1 MRQTVAAIGS
11 LLVVWGVLAATA
23 LAGEPNDMFII
34 RSSQKAPDEVV
45 AQIERYAKDKKWVF
59 LGSNKVK
66 KGQLRLVKICI
77 NAAGKELWKAGLHV
91 SAMAPCGNVGVYKEK
106 GMTQVSLLHPRFM
119 HMIYPDPNVKKAV
132 EISSPLLINM
142 MDEIGD

>member
-1 MRQTVAAIGS
+1 MRRTIGITGS
-11 LLVVWGVLAATA
+11 LLVVWSVLAVTA
-23 LAGEPNDMFII
+23 WAGEPNDMFII

-45 AQIERYAKDKKWVF
+45 VQIERYAKDKKWVY

-66 KGQLRLVKICI
+66 KGQVRLVKICI
-77 NAAGKELWKAGLHV
+77 KAAGKELWKAGLHV
-91 SAMAPCGNVGVYKEK
+91 SAMLPCGNVGIYKEK
-106 GMTQVSLLHPRFM
+106 ETTQISLLHPRFM